1 MGHLSDNVKYVLR
14 GAQACRPGFGLAAK
28 AAKNLQN
35 IWFYDMR
42 CNYTTEIFKMQR
54 GKGKHFV
61 KNPFKFLKKEWLYL
75 QLE

>member
-28 AAKNLQN
+28 NLQN

-42 CNYTTEIFKMQR
+42 CNYTTGKFKMQCGR
-54 GKGKHFV
+54 S
-61 KNPFKFLKKEWLYL
+61 
-75 QLE
+75 

>member
-42 CNYTTEIFKMQR
+42 CNYTTGKFKMQCGR
-54 GKGKHFV
+54 S
-61 KNPFKFLKKEWLYL
+61 
-75 QLE
+75 